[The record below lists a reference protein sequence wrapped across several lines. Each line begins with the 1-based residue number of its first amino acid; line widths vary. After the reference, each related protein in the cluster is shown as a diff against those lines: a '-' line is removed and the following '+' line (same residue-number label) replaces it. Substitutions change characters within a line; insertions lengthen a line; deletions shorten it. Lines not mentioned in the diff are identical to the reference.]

1 MGTDV
6 KRALVTGVSGQDGAY
21 LSKLLLEHGYDVYG
35 LVRRGTSPDGCLGWL
50 GILDRVKLVRGDLAD
65 LARLI
70 HLMREIRPHEVF
82 NLAGQSFVP
91 ASWEQPVSTS
101 MITGVGAV
109 HALEAVRLGCP
120 EARFYQASSSEMFA
134 AHDPTQ
140 SELTAKAPRTPYA
153 AAKEFA
159 YWMTVSYRDGFGL
172 HASNGILFNHESPL
186 RRPEFVTRKVST
198 AVSRIKL
205 GLMDELRLGN
215 IDVKRDWGHS
225 KDYVRAMWLM
235 LQQSEP
241 DDYVVATGRVA
252 TVRDV
257 CEIAFD
263 YVGLKAENHI
273 VIDQN
278 LYRPAEPA
286 VRCGDASKA
295 KKKLGWTPSVTLEQ
309 MICEMVDADIE
320 RTRQLV

>member
-1 MGTDV
+1 MDV

-21 LSKLLLEHGYDVYG
+21 LSKLLLEQGYEVYG
-35 LVRRGTSPDGCLGWL
+35 LVRRAPSPDGCLDWL
-50 GILDRVKLVRGDLAD
+50 GIADRVKLVRGDVAD

-91 ASWEQPVSTS
+91 VSWDQPVSTG
-101 MITGVGAV
+101 MVTGIGAV
-109 HALEAVRLGCP
+109 HALEAVRIACP

-134 AHDPTQ
+134 ASDPIQ
-140 SELTAKAPRTPYA
+140 SELAAKTPRTPYA

-159 YWMTVSYRDGFGL
+159 YWMTVNYRDGFGL

-186 RRPEFVTRKVST
+186 RRPEFVTRKVTT

-205 GLMDELRLGN
+205 GLADELRLGN
-215 IDVKRDWGHS
+215 IDVQRDWGHS

-235 LQQSEP
+235 VQQTEP
-241 DDYVVATGRVA
+241 DDYVVATGRTA
-252 TVRDV
+252 SLRDI

-263 YVGLKAENHI
+263 YVGLKADKYI
-273 VIDQN
+273 VIDHD
-278 LYRPAEPA
+278 LYRPGEPM

-295 KKKLGWTPSVTLEQ
+295 KRKLGWAPSVTLEQ
-309 MICEMVDADIE
+309 MICEMVDADFE
-320 RTRQLV
+320 RAQQRA